1 MGYIPISSDVSS
13 DVFKTLSESIEE
25 IKIIESVPNK
35 ISYKVIENK
44 KIINN
49 LIAIRNLR
57 IEMARKEIKILKMS
71 YIYGLFGLF
80 PGDKIRVKSNN
91 DESDFIVSGIRI
103 PTDVFDLIVDNFDE
117 FSERNELELKNK
129 SIIIIKNCETNN
141 DKFINYS
148 NLCKNIIKNYNKDG
162 D

>member
-1 MGYIPISSDVSS
+1 MGYVSIISDVSS

-44 KIINN
+44 KVINN

-148 NLCKNIIKNYNKDG
+148 NLCKNIIKNYNKDE

>member
-1 MGYIPISSDVSS
+1 MGYVSISSDVSS

-35 ISYKVIENK
+35 VSYKVIENK
-44 KIINN
+44 KVINN

-57 IEMARKEIKILKMS
+57 IERARKEIKILKMS
-71 YIYGLFGLF
+71 YIYGLFGFF

-141 DKFINYS
+141 DKSINY
-148 NLCKNIIKNYNKDG
+148 NDLRKNIIKNYNKNED
-162 D
+162 

>member
-1 MGYIPISSDVSS
+1 MGYVSISSDVSS

-44 KIINN
+44 KVINN

-57 IEMARKEIKILKMS
+57 IERARKEIKILKMS

-80 PGDKIRVKSNN
+80 PGDKIRMKSNN